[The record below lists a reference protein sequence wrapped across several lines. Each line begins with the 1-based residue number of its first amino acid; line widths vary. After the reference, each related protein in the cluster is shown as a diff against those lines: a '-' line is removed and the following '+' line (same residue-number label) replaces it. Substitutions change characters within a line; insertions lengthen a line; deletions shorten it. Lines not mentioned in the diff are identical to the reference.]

1 MKDDFLGFAG
11 MGPRTGLLRHGSER
25 LTHAIKRL
33 ADQHRGLFLA
43 DPLVGTLRA
52 PRRLPGV
59 ETRLPLASGRL
70 AVIIQGTWQR
80 SFGLLF
86 QAVLMRPQEEEK
98 SDAEESCQH
107 GCANPDRSRQ
117 PMDGVSQEIAS
128 QSHQAGPHDAL
139 KAR

>member
-1 MKDDFLGFAG
+1 MPPQKSVCLFMNNGLLYEHNFMKDGFLGFAG
-11 MGPRTGLLRHGSER
+11 MGSRTGLLPPLSER

-52 PRRLPGV
+52 PRRLPGE

-70 AVIIQGTWQR
+70 AVIIQRTLQC

-86 QAVLMRPQEEEK
+86 QAQLLFPPEVLTIVTHVITH
-98 SDAEESCQH
+98 SSC
-107 GCANPDRSRQ
+107 A
-117 PMDGVSQEIAS
+117 
-128 QSHQAGPHDAL
+128 
-139 KAR
+139 